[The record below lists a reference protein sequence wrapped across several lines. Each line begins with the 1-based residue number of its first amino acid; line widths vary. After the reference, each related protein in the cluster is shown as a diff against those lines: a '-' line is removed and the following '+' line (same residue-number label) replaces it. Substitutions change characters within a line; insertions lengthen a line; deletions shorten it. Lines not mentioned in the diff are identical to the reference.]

1 MTHRKGEQSL
11 TDRIEKSK
19 SGKRYLV
26 VVGKKSV
33 KTIPLKK
40 RPPDQ
45 FRSREKDPFR

>member
-1 MTHRKGEQSL
+1 MTHRKGEQQL

-19 SGKRYLV
+19 SGRRYLV

-40 RPPDQ
+40 RPDR

>member
-26 VVGKKSV
+26 VVSKKSV

-40 RPPDQ
+40 CDP
-45 FRSREKDPFR
+45 FRSREKDRFR